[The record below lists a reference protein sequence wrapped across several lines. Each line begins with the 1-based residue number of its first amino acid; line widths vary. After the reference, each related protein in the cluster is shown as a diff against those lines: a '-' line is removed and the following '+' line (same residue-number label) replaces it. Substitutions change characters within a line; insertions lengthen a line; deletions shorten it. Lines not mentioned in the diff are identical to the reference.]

1 MIAKMPSETLKGF
14 RWHFL
19 LDIILNIFYRR
30 VMLPSG
36 ETSSPFPLGKSL
48 RFR

>member
-1 MIAKMPSETLKGF
+1 MVYFFAVGF
-14 RWHFL
+14 KRFQTAFSFGHYFEYL
-19 LDIILNIFYRR
+19 FYRR